1 MTHAAK
7 ALRPSHAHSDQMS
20 CGQINS
26 PLLAPKYHSAHV
38 TVSRLMSKM
47 YVLQT
52 IVRQVHIICMYAL
65 VPIFLQSHINLKRG
79 QNCKVQQY
87 YNSLDKTIKDIKIL
101 WKNTFIY
108 KVALFSRLINIC
120 LLNGMRCVAYW
131 SVNST

>member
-7 ALRPSHAHSDQMS
+7 ALRLSHAHSDQVS

-26 PLLAPKYHSAHV
+26 PLLAPKYPSAL
-38 TVSRLMSKM
+38 TVSGLMSKM

-52 IVRQVHIICMYAL
+52 FVRQVHIICMYAH
-65 VPIFLQSHINLKRG
+65 VPIFLQSRINLKRG

-87 YNSLDKTIKDIKIL
+87 NNSLDKTIKDIKIL

-108 KVALFSRLINIC
+108 IKLHYSH
-120 LLNGMRCVAYW
+120 G
-131 SVNST
+131 

>member
-7 ALRPSHAHSDQMS
+7 APRLSHAHSDQVS

-26 PLLAPKYHSAHV
+26 PLLAPKYPSAHM

-65 VPIFLQSHINLKRG
+65 VPIFLQSRINLKRG

-87 YNSLDKTIKDIKIL
+87 YITHWIRPLKIL
-101 WKNTFIY
+101 KYSGKIHLY
-108 KVALFSRLINIC
+108 IKLHYSH
-120 LLNGMRCVAYW
+120 G
-131 SVNST
+131 